1 MLSQEENDLLTRVGP
16 ATPAG
21 QLLRRYWHAVAA
33 ASELSDH
40 KPKKRLKVLGEDLV
54 LFRDEQ
60 GRNPDARFGRVVD
73 LQRERDGGEISPEA
87 RPGSGEEE
95 VSECR

>member
-33 ASELSDH
+33 ASELSDN
-40 KPKKRLKVLGEDLV
+40 KPQKRL
-54 LFRDEQ
+54 
-60 GRNPDARFGRVVD
+60 
-73 LQRERDGGEISPEA
+73 
-87 RPGSGEEE
+87 
-95 VSECR
+95 